1 MPLDPLDNDSDPAP
15 AETPEFAFWSL
26 PQSATRIIYS
36 IPLFYEIDFVVNEG
50 YRKIP
55 HGGIEVGGLLFGS
68 VSPAEVRLEAF
79 RIIECEHASGPSF
92 FLSDRDLE
100 KLDLQL
106 ASVSVDPDLKGLQTV
121 GWFLAHTRSGL
132 ELTSRE
138 AELFDRLFPQP
149 QRITVLVKP
158 ERFQPTRFGFL
169 ERAADGSVP
178 RNAAPHA
185 IILPL
190 PSRTKRTTAEPLS
203 SISAPASGSAAP
215 RPSPAADA
223 DAVPAPAP
231 ASASAPTPTR
241 APQEPAVPATPTTA
255 SPTIAS
261 PTAASPTE
269 TDTPPLLRR
278 SSKRLML
285 DKLRA
290 MDESASADPV
300 PASFDDS
307 ISLVPTRTGTR
318 ERRSSAAAAASLHP
332 AETDSPDSAAER
344 KPVTAKSR
352 LLLVLPLAALFGCIV
367 GYLAYLRLPS
377 AIIPLDARGLSK
389 TVLVSWPP
397 AATRN
402 AVYAALRVD
411 DATPVLL
418 SAEER
423 SAGQIEVSASSD
435 IKVELISRNW
445 LRDSRG
451 IVRYIR
457 AANLAP
463 PAQSVP

>member
-1 MPLDPLDNDSDPAP
+1 MPLDNDSDPAP

-26 PQSATRIIYS
+26 PQSATRIVYS

-92 FLSDRDLE
+92 SLSDRDLE

-106 ASVSVDPDLKGLQTV
+106 AAVSIDPNLKGLQTV

-178 RNAAPHA
+178 RDAAPHA

-190 PSRTKRTTAEPLS
+190 PSRTKRTTAEPLP
-203 SISAPASGSAAP
+203 SIPAPASGSAAP
-215 RPSPAADA
+215 QRSPAADVDA
-223 DAVPAPAP
+223 DTVPAPAPAP
-231 ASASAPTPTR
+231 ASATAPAPAPAPASATAP
-241 APQEPAVPATPTTA
+241 APQEPAGPANL
-255 SPTIAS
+255 
-261 PTAASPTE
+261 TAASPTE

-290 MDESASADPV
+290 MDGGASADPV

-307 ISLVPTRTGTR
+307 MSLVPNRAGRR
-318 ERRSSAAAAASLHP
+318 ERRSSAAAAASLRP
-332 AETDSPDSAAER
+332 AETDSPERAAQG

-457 AANLAP
+457 AANVAP